1 MVCGPTSMP
10 RVMLMKLSETGQ
22 AVRGCVIGWHNGNRW
37 LIALRRH
44 LSILQ
49 RSGRDVVPKQTV
61 FFVTAV
67 FMFSGHFAN
76 ITSSARCGLLLQMS
90 LVAWSYVQY
99 ISDLHKSDWN
109 DLEPIWD
116 IGSYGPKELCIRQVG
131 GADFPFPLKKALLR
145 CLWAIEV
152 HRILCVVLCYCV
164 SSSNTTPE
172 NSSIFSIIWMC

>member
-116 IGSYGPKELCIRQVG
+116 TGSYGPKELCIRQVG
-131 GADFPFPLKKALLR
+131 GQISPFHWKRHFWGVSEPSKCIGFCALFCAIASVQVTPLR
-145 CLWAIEV
+145 
-152 HRILCVVLCYCV
+152 RILA
-164 SSSNTTPE
+164 
-172 NSSIFSIIWMC
+172 FSP